1 MNEARGNNE
10 WRETYGSGFGSQVKE
25 SRLIKVPI
33 DQLDPWQDENGNRQ
47 PFRMYSDA
55 QLQELADNIR
65 HHGIITPLRVRP
77 VGKGRYQILAGHNRC
92 AAAKLVGLRTVPAL
106 VEAVDDARA
115 AEILVDSNLQQRQE
129 LLPSE
134 KAFAYKLKLD
144 AIKQQLSQNETK
156 QSGLRS
162 DALLAEDVSD
172 SRAQIQRYIRLTY
185 LIPEF
190 LQMVDDNRL
199 ALLAGVDLS
208 FLPTDT
214 QRVLLHL
221 MQKES
226 LKVTPDKAKL
236 LHNEMPTT
244 EDEMR
249 GLLVPP
255 PKTPAF
261 AFKLTLPQLTK
272 AEYKKL
278 SKNAKFQEELLLAVS
293 TLVGKYLK

>member
-1 MNEARGNNE
+1 MNEARGEHE
-10 WRETYGSGFGSQVKE
+10 WRENYGGGFGSQVKE
-25 SRLIKVPI
+25 SRFIKAPI

-65 HHGIITPLRVRP
+65 RHGIITPLRIRP

-162 DALLAEDVSD
+162 DALLAEDVPD

-214 QRVLLHL
+214 QSVLLHL

-226 LKVTPDKAKL
+226 LKVTPEKAKL

-249 GLLVPP
+249 ALLVPP

-293 TLVGKYLK
+293 TLIGKYLK